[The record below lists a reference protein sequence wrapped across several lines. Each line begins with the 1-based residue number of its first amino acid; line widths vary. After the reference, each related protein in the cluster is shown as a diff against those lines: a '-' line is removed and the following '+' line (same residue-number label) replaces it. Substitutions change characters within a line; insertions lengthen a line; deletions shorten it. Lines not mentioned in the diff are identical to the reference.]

1 MMTQAFYT
9 GISGLRTNQT
19 AIDAV
24 SDNLA
29 NVSTVGYRGY
39 GVEFSSLF
47 EENINTQNSSS
58 SVDSS
63 IGVGVQVNATV
74 MNENNG
80 SLILSDKSTDLAIN
94 GDGWFSVQGEGDPL
108 YTRNGN
114 FTFDVNGDLV
124 TYDGFHVLGTLGN
137 NISNGILSPQLDEIK
152 LSDVGTQTNLNFP
165 KTLTFPFIPT
175 TKASFFANLGLDDVT
190 RSVSA
195 GVIDGQG
202 VKNDLRLEFKKS
214 ATQTPPGVQWDVVA
228 TTKSLDGTTLYDTQ
242 TGKVSFDATGA
253 LLSTTLSSINNNGTS
268 VAIDLGE
275 KYTGV
280 VATSRDA
287 FSGTSSTDGKQ
298 AGDLLGYDIN
308 SNAEVVATFSNGEQS
323 SVGKIALFHFQNDK
337 GLERISGS
345 RFGESANSGKPI
357 FYQNEAGENIL
368 GAILQNFKLEG
379 SNVKLEAG
387 LTDLIIHQR
396 AYDANSK
403 SITTADQMMQK
414 ALNMDA

>member
-1 MMTQAFYT
+1 MIQAFYT

-24 SDNLA
+24 SDNIA

-39 GVEFSSLF
+39 NVEFSSLF
-47 EENINTQNSSS
+47 EESINTQSASS

-63 IGVGVQVNATV
+63 IGVGSKVNATV
-74 MNENNG
+74 MNEDNG

-94 GDGWFSVQGEGDPL
+94 GDGWFSVQGEGNPL
-108 YTRNGN
+108 YTRNGT

-124 TYDGFHVLGTLGN
+124 TTDGLHVLGTLGN
-137 NISNGILSPQLDEIK
+137 NISNGILSPQLDEIN
-152 LSDVGTQTNLNFP
+152 LSDVSTQKNLNFP
-165 KTLTFPFIPT
+165 KTLTFPSIST
-175 TKASFFANLGLDDVT
+175 TKASFSANLGIDDVT

-214 ATQTPPGVQWDVVA
+214 ATQTSPGVQWDVVA

-242 TGKVSFDATGA
+242 SGKVSFDASGG
-253 LLSTTLSSINNNGTS
+253 LLSSTLSSIDNNGTS
-268 VAIDLGE
+268 VAIDLGTE
-275 KYTGV
+275 YAGI
-280 VATSRDA
+280 VATSGSVFA
-287 FSGTSSTDGKQ
+287 GSSSTDGKQ
-298 AGDLLGYDIN
+298 AGNLLGYDIN

-345 RFGESANSGKPI
+345 RFRESANSGEPI
-357 FYQNEAGENIL
+357 FYKNTAGKNIL
-368 GAILQNFKLEG
+368 GASVQNFKLEN

>member
-1 MMTQAFYT
+1 MIQAFYT

-24 SDNLA
+24 SDNIA

-39 GVEFSSLF
+39 NVEFSSLF
-47 EENINTQNSSS
+47 EESINTQSASS

-63 IGVGVQVNATV
+63 IGVGSKVNATV
-74 MNENNG
+74 MNEDNG

-94 GDGWFSVQGEGDPL
+94 GDGWFSVQGEGNPL
-108 YTRNGN
+108 YTRNGT

-124 TYDGFHVLGTLGN
+124 TTDGLHVLGTLGN
-137 NISNGILSPQLDEIK
+137 NISNGILSPQLDEIN
-152 LSDVGTQTNLNFP
+152 LSDVSTQKNLNFP
-165 KTLTFPFIPT
+165 KTLTFPSIST
-175 TKASFFANLGLDDVT
+175 TKASFSANLGIDNVT

-214 ATQTPPGVQWDVVA
+214 ATQTSPGVQWDVVA

-242 TGKVSFDATGA
+242 SGKVSFDASGG
-253 LLSTTLSSINNNGTS
+253 LLSSTLSSIDNNGTS
-268 VAIDLGE
+268 VAIDLGTE
-275 KYTGV
+275 YAGI
-280 VATSRDA
+280 VATSGSVFA
-287 FSGTSSTDGKQ
+287 GSSSTDGKQ
-298 AGDLLGYDIN
+298 AGNLLGYDIN

-345 RFGESANSGKPI
+345 RFRESANSGEPI
-357 FYQNEAGENIL
+357 FYKNTAGKNIL
-368 GAILQNFKLEG
+368 GASVQNFKLEN